1 MSEKMDKEKVE
12 GILSDVSPE
21 NCFWA
26 ANGVVIKNLQELEPA
41 IEKMDEEAFRI
52 HVNEEKNDFGSWV
65 KDVIGDVEFA
75 DQLSKTKDKT
85 MTQLLIVKRILQLR
99 Q

>member
-1 MSEKMDKEKVE
+1 MPEKIKKIESMLGE
-12 GILSDVSPE
+12 VSPE
-21 NCFWA
+21 KYFWA
-26 ANGVVIKNLQELEPA
+26 ANGAIIKNLQELEPA
-41 IEKMDEEAFRI
+41 MENMGEEAFRT
-52 HVNEEKNDFGSWV
+52 HVNEEKNDFSSWV